1 MPKIDGI
8 WINARSTMDQWGLTP
23 RKKARVKG
31 QGHTKVRV
39 RSCIDAFRHVVFRQ
53 WHDLSE
59 LNLSVGFIT

>member
-1 MPKIDGI
+1 MNITLHK
-8 WINARSTMDQWGLTP
+8 NVRNKSKP
-23 RKKARVKG
+23 RCLKGGGGFAVYGAKA
-31 QGHTKVRV
+31 RV